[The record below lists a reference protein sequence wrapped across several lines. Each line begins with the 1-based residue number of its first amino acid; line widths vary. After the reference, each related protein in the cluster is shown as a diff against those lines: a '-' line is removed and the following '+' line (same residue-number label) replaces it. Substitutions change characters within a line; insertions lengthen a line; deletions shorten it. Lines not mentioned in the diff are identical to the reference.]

1 MENNDLMFDLP
12 TSRPK
17 IIKVIGVGGGGSNA
31 VSAMYRQGIK
41 DVDFLVCNTDAQHL
55 DACPIPQ
62 KLILGPGLTEGM
74 GAGSQPAVG
83 EQAAIDSIADIK
95 AMIGLETKMV
105 FIAAGMGGGT
115 GTGAAPIIAEECQK
129 MGILTVGIVTMPF
142 RFEGP
147 RRRKQAE
154 EGLKSLAKHLDCLI
168 VVSNDRVMEIYGEL
182 SYSNAFAN
190 ADLVLTNAA
199 KSIAEIITVRGIIN
213 VDFKD
218 VETVMRKSGKAVMGT
233 GTAEGSERAIRATES
248 ALRSPLLNDVDISDA
263 RFVLLNI
270 TSGKEEITMNE
281 INEVTEY
288 IQEFAGNNADLIWGT
303 CVDENM
309 GDKVQI
315 TVIATGFS
323 GEKSNMLAD
332 HVHEIA
338 PKTVHPLNGGPAQQ
352 VPVAPQA
359 PVINSLPETQTDR
372 VVVPMEP
379 QTPKAEITLED
390 NSFVFEFNTPA
401 VSETVSETP
410 SAPEPIIPETTYFQP
425 TPEAFIQPVT
435 DLEFT
440 KSNPEETESEWKVYE
455 KENTPPAQS
464 ISVMG
469 TRSVHPG
476 PQSADPTASR
486 LETLRGLSMIQ
497 HFDLNTVQQMEN
509 IPAYQR
515 SGMELDPTP
524 HSSES
529 AASRFTVNAQGD
541 GLTIRPHNPFLHDN
555 VD

>member
-1 MENNDLMFDLP
+1 MFDLP

-31 VSAMYRQGIK
+31 VSAMFQQGIK

-62 KLILGPGLTEGM
+62 KLILGPSLTEGM
-74 GAGSQPAVG
+74 GAGSIPAVG
-83 EQAAIDSIADIK
+83 EQAALETLNDINS
-95 AMIGLETKMV
+95 MIGSETKMV

-115 GTGAAPIIAEECQK
+115 GTGAAPIIAAECQK
-129 MGILTVGIVTMPF
+129 AGILTVGIVTMPF
-142 RFEGP
+142 KFEGP

-218 VETVMRKSGKAVMGT
+218 VETVMRNSGKAVMGT
-233 GTAEGSERAIRATES
+233 GAAEGTDRAIRATEA
-248 ALRSPLLNDVDISDA
+248 ALRSPLLNDTDISDA
-263 RFVLLNI
+263 RYVLLNI
-270 TSGKEEITMNE
+270 TSGGKEITMNE
-281 INEVTEY
+281 ISEVTDY
-288 IQEFAGNNADLIWGT
+288 IQDYAGNNADLIWGT
-303 CVDENM
+303 CVDPNM

-323 GEKSNMLAD
+323 GEKGNMLSD
-332 HVHEIA
+332 HIQEPVKKEVVDI
-338 PKTVHPLNGGPAQQ
+338 NGDRIQQ
-352 VPVAPQA
+352 VTINPVVSSPAFEA
-359 PVINSLPETQTDR
+359 PVTVQPEMTNSENKI
-372 VVVPMEP
+372 VVPLEKPEP
-379 QTPKAEITLED
+379 LPIQENENTI
-390 NSFVFEFNTPA
+390 VFEFSPS
-401 VSETVSETP
+401 V
-410 SAPEPIIPETTYFQP
+410 SAPEPV
-425 TPEAFIQPVT
+425 TPEHFFHPEAISPVEQPQS
-435 DLEFT
+435 EFT
-440 KSNPEETESEWKVYE
+440 SNFEPESFAGQAEEETQEESSWKVYE
-455 KENTPPAQS
+455 KPAS
-464 ISVMG
+464 ETISVMG

-476 PQSADPTASR
+476 NEATANTNQHR
-486 LETLRGLSMIQ
+486 AETLRGLSMMQ
-497 HFDLNTVQQMEN
+497 HFDLKQVIDMEN
-509 IPAYQR
+509 TPAYQR
-515 SGMELDPTP
+515 SGLELDPTP

-529 AASRFTVNAQGD
+529 AASRFTVNTQGE
-541 GLTIRPHNPFLHDN
+541 GITIRPHNPFLHDN

>member
-1 MENNDLMFDLP
+1 MFDLP

-31 VSAMYRQGIK
+31 VSAMFQQGIK

-62 KLILGPGLTEGM
+62 KLILGPSLTEGM
-74 GAGSQPAVG
+74 GAGSIPAVG
-83 EQAAIDSIADIK
+83 EQAALETLNDINS
-95 AMIGLETKMV
+95 MIGSETKMV

-115 GTGAAPIIAEECQK
+115 GTGAAPIIAAECQK
-129 MGILTVGIVTMPF
+129 AGILTVGIVTMPF
-142 RFEGP
+142 KFEGP

-218 VETVMRKSGKAVMGT
+218 VETVMRNSGKAVMGT
-233 GTAEGSERAIRATES
+233 GSAEGNDRAIRATEA
-248 ALRSPLLNDVDISDA
+248 ALRSPLLNDTDISDA
-263 RFVLLNI
+263 RYVLLNI
-270 TSGKEEITMNE
+270 TSGGKEITMNE
-281 INEVTEY
+281 ISEVTDY
-288 IQEFAGNNADLIWGT
+288 IQDYAGNNADLIWGT
-303 CVDENM
+303 CVDPNM

-323 GEKSNMLAD
+323 GEKGNMLSD
-332 HVHEIA
+332 HVHEPVKKEVVDI
-338 PKTVHPLNGGPAQQ
+338 NGGRIQQ
-352 VPVAPQA
+352 VTINPMVSSPSFEA
-359 PVINSLPETQTDR
+359 PVTIQPEMPNSENK
-372 VVVPMEP
+372 VVVPLEKPEP
-379 QTPKAEITLED
+379 LPIQENENTV
-390 NSFVFEFNTPA
+390 VFEFSPS
-401 VSETVSETP
+401 V
-410 SAPEPIIPETTYFQP
+410 SAPEPV
-425 TPEAFIQPVT
+425 TPEQFFHSESTSMEQPQS
-435 DLEFT
+435 EFT
-440 KSNPEETESEWKVYE
+440 AEFEPESIAGHTEDEIQEDSSWKVYE
-455 KENTPPAQS
+455 KPAS
-464 ISVMG
+464 ETISVMG

-476 PQSADPTASR
+476 NDTSTSNHNHRA
-486 LETLRGLSMIQ
+486 ETLRGLSMMQ
-497 HFDLNTVQQMEN
+497 HFDLKQVIDMEN
-509 IPAYQR
+509 TPAYQR
-515 SGMELDPTP
+515 SGLELDPTP

-529 AASRFTVNAQGD
+529 AASRFTVNSQGE
-541 GLTIRPHNPFLHDN
+541 GITIRPHNPFLHDN

>member
-1 MENNDLMFDLP
+1 MFDLP

-31 VSAMYRQGIK
+31 VSAMFQQGIK

-62 KLILGPGLTEGM
+62 KLILGPSLTEGM
-74 GAGSQPAVG
+74 GAGSIPAVG
-83 EQAAIDSIADIK
+83 EQAALETLNDINS
-95 AMIGLETKMV
+95 MIGTETKMV

-129 MGILTVGIVTMPF
+129 AGILTVGIVTMPF
-142 RFEGP
+142 KFEGP

-218 VETVMRKSGKAVMGT
+218 VETVMRNSGKAVMGT
-233 GTAEGSERAIRATES
+233 GSAEGTDRAIRATEA
-248 ALRSPLLNDVDISDA
+248 ALRSPLLNDTDISDA
-263 RFVLLNI
+263 RYVLLNI
-270 TSGKEEITMNE
+270 TSGGKEITMNE
-281 INEVTEY
+281 ISEVTDY
-288 IQEFAGNNADLIWGT
+288 IQDYAGNNADLIWGT
-303 CVDENM
+303 CVDPNM

-323 GEKSNMLAD
+323 GEKGNMLAD
-332 HVHEIA
+332 HINEPVKKEVIDLNGGRVQQVTVNPVAAPVFEA
-338 PKTVHPLNGGPAQQ
+338 PKTIQPESLN
-352 VPVAPQA
+352 
-359 PVINSLPETQTDR
+359 SPENK
-372 VVVPMEP
+372 VVVPLEKQEP
-379 QTPKAEITLED
+379 LAVVENENTI
-390 NSFVFEFNTPA
+390 VFEFSPSA
-401 VSETVSETP
+401 
-410 SAPEPIIPETTYFQP
+410 SAPEPI
-425 TPEAFIQPVT
+425 TPEQFFHPEADAM
-435 DLEFT
+435 DLPQAETSSFQHPQT
-440 KSNPEETESEWKVYE
+440 EVNNSSDELQEEDHGWKVYE
-455 KENTPPAQS
+455 KQASET

-476 PQSADPTASR
+476 NDATSAPNQHRAD
-486 LETLRGLSMIQ
+486 TLRGLSMMQ
-497 HFDLNTVQQMEN
+497 HFDLKQVIEMEST
-509 IPAYQR
+509 PAYQR
-515 SGMELDPTP
+515 TGLELDPTP

-529 AASRFTVNAQGD
+529 AASRFTINAQGE
-541 GLTIRPHNPFLHDN
+541 GITIRPHNPFLHDN

>member
-1 MENNDLMFDLP
+1 MFDLP

-31 VSAMYRQGIK
+31 VSAMFHQGIK
-41 DVDFLVCNTDAQHL
+41 DVDFLVCNTDSQHL

-62 KLILGPGLTEGM
+62 KLILGPALTEGM
-74 GAGSQPAVG
+74 GAGSIPAVG
-83 EQAAIDSIADIK
+83 EQAALDSLNDINS
-95 AMIGLETKMV
+95 MIGSETKMV

-115 GTGAAPIIAEECQK
+115 GTGAAPIIAAECQK
-129 MGILTVGIVTMPF
+129 AGILTVGIVTMPF
-142 RFEGP
+142 KFEGP

-218 VETVMRKSGKAVMGT
+218 VETVMRSSGKAVMGT
-233 GTAEGSERAIRATES
+233 GAAEGNDRAIRATEA
-248 ALRSPLLNDVDISDA
+248 ALRSPLLNDTDISDA
-263 RFVLLNI
+263 RYVLLNI
-270 TSGKEEITMNE
+270 TSGSKEITMNE
-281 INEVTEY
+281 INLVTDY
-288 IQEFAGNNADLIWGT
+288 IQDFAGNNADLIWGT
-303 CVDENM
+303 CVDPNM

-323 GEKSNMLAD
+323 GEKGNMLSD
-332 HVHEIA
+332 HVQEPLTKQVIDLHSGSSQQVTVNPIQNSA
-338 PKTVHPLNGGPAQQ
+338 PVFEAPRTVQPEFQAPETKTVLPLENPE
-352 VPVAPQA
+352 P
-359 PVINSLPETQTDR
+359 LPIQENENT
-372 VVVPMEP
+372 
-379 QTPKAEITLED
+379 I
-390 NSFVFEFNTPA
+390 VFEFPSNDFQSEPTTQAPSFENEA
-401 VSETVSETP
+401 SLEPNFQNPVSHQEP
-410 SAPEPIIPETTYFQP
+410 SN
-425 TPEAFIQPVT
+425 PVDENHT
-435 DLEFT
+435 EDLEEDT
-440 KSNPEETESEWKVYE
+440 GWKVYE
-455 KENTPPAQS
+455 KTSQENT

-469 TRSVHPG
+469 TRSVHPNEG
-476 PQSADPTASR
+476 AQPNTQNR
-486 LETLRGLSMIQ
+486 VETLRGLSMIQ
-497 HFDLNTVQQMEN
+497 HFDLKQVIEMEN
-509 IPAYQR
+509 TPAYQR

-529 AASRFTVNAQGD
+529 AASRFTVNSQGE
-541 GLTIRPHNPFLHDN
+541 GISIRPHNPFLHDN